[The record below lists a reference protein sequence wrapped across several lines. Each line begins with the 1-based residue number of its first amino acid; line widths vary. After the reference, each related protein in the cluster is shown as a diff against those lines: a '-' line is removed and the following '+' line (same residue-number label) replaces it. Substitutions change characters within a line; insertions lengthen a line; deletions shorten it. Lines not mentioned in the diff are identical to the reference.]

1 MRDGLRSPWLR
12 RIVGAY
18 TINRLGTW
26 FGYVALSVTVYDHT
40 HSALAVAGLLVS
52 GQAVP
57 ALLVPLVVAR
67 VEASPRPSRLTVLL
81 AVEAVLTVALA
92 VLVSNFTLAAIIV
105 LVAVDGAISLAASA
119 LLRAAAARAA
129 RESVLAEPS
138 AGPSA
143 PAPAQAPAQEP
154 APVVSATADAAAQT
168 HTAAALTA
176 AADAGED
183 AAAAA
188 ERAANATLNM
198 AFSLTFVL
206 GPALAGLVVDATGGS
221 AALLID
227 AASFLIAGSMVV
239 GLAPAEDVGEHDVA
253 QRLAAAWRYL
263 REAAVLRYLLVA
275 EGVALVFFAADAS
288 IEVPYAKAT
297 LQVGDR
303 GYGLILTVWGVGVGL
318 GSIVFA
324 RMSKRPLGV
333 MLTAGA
339 LGVGIAYIGF
349 AVSPSLAPA
358 CAAAL
363 IGGVGNGVQ
372 WAAMLGAAQQLTPS
386 RLHGQ
391 VMGAVEALGAF
402 CPGLGLLL
410 GGLLVA
416 VGSPRSA
423 FLVVGIGSAAMAFAF
438 IRLIGNAKLSP
449 RPNGRARA
457 AAESH

>member
-1 MRDGLRSPWLR
+1 MRDGLRSSWLR
-12 RIVGAY
+12 RIVAAY

-57 ALLVPLVVAR
+57 ALLVPVVVAR

-81 AVEAVLTVALA
+81 AVEAILTVALA
-92 VLVSNFTLAAIIV
+92 VLVSNFVLAAIIA
-105 LVAVDGAISLAASA
+105 LVAVDGAIPLAASA

-129 RESVLAEPS
+129 RESVP
-138 AGPSA
+138 AGAAGA
-143 PAPAQAPAQEP
+143 PASV
-154 APVVSATADAAAQT
+154 PVVSATPADPGFGELQE
-168 HTAAALTA
+168 
-176 AADAGED
+176 GED
-183 AAAAA
+183 AATAA

-206 GPALAGLVVDATGGS
+206 GPALAGLVVAAAGGS

-227 AASFLIAGSMVV
+227 AGSFLIAGSLVV

-253 QRLAAAWRYL
+253 QRLAAAWSYL
-263 REAAVLRYLLVA
+263 REAAVLRYLLLA

-297 LQVGDR
+297 LHVGDR
-303 GYGLILTVWGVGVGL
+303 GYGLILTVWGIGVGL

-324 RMSKRPLGV
+324 RLSTRPLGV

-339 LGVGIAYIGF
+339 FGVGIAYIGF
-349 AVSPSLAPA
+349 AISPSLAPA

-363 IGGVGNGVQ
+363 IGGIGNGVQ
-372 WAAMLGAAQQLTPS
+372 WAAMLSAAQQLTPS

-391 VMGAVEALGAF
+391 IMGAVEALGAF

-423 FLVVGIGSAAMAFAF
+423 FLVVGIGSSAMAIAF
-438 IRLIGNAKLSP
+438 IRLIGDSTLSP
-449 RPNGRARA
+449 RRNGRAQTP
-457 AAESH
+457 AESH